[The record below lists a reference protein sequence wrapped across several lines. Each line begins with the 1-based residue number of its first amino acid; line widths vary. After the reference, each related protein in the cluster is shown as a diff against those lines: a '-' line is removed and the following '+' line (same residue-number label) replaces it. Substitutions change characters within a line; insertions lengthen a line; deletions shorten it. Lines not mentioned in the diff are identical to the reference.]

1 MKSRALL
8 TALFALSLITY
19 IDRAAISSAKDAMAG
34 EMALNDK
41 QIGMVFGAFAL
52 GYALAQI
59 PSGWLADR
67 FGARALLA
75 GVVLLWSALTALT
88 GMLASFAALVA
99 VRFLFG
105 VAEAGAYPGSARAI
119 FEWIPGSRRGIANG
133 ILFAGSRLGAA
144 LAFPLMAWLLAQT
157 HWRSAFYLLALPG
170 LVWGAMWFAAYRD
183 QPVTMKN
190 AEESGAASVRILSR
204 PVALAM
210 AQYFVV
216 NFTTFLCLSWMQPY
230 LKTRYALSATEAA
243 FYAMIPLLA
252 GAGAHWANGLLI
264 DRLFRGAR
272 RDWSRRLP
280 AIAGFLISATGIV
293 CIPSAPTIQSAT
305 AFFTVAAFGAEMVI
319 SPSWAYCID
328 IGRTHSGAISGTMN
342 MAGNIGS
349 FLCANLFPL
358 IAAWTGSNAPYFW
371 LVGVLD
377 LCAAGCWLAMRS
389 PPGDLAWCGT
399 APAMPHPSHRQT

>member
-8 TALFALSLITY
+8 AALFVLSLITY
-19 IDRAAISSAKDAMAG
+19 IDRAAISSAKDAIAG
-34 EMALNDK
+34 EMALSDK

-52 GYALAQI
+52 GYAVAQI

-88 GMLASFAALVA
+88 GMLASFPALVA

-119 FEWIPGSRRGIANG
+119 FEWLPGSRRGIANG

-157 HWRSAFYLLALPG
+157 GWRSAFYLLALPG
-170 LVWGAMWFAAYRD
+170 LVWGVVWFAAYRN
-183 QPVTMKN
+183 QPVKMKSI
-190 AEESGAASVRILSR
+190 AESGGAPVRILSG
-204 PVALAM
+204 PVTLAM

-230 LKTRYALSATEAA
+230 LKSRYALSATEAA
-243 FYAMIPLLA
+243 FYTMIPMLV

-264 DRLFRGAR
+264 DRLFRDAAR
-272 RDWSRRLP
+272 RAWSRRLP
-280 AIAGFLISATGIV
+280 AIAGFLISAAGIV
-293 CIPSAPTIQSAT
+293 CIPSALTIQSAT
-305 AFFTVAAFGAEMVI
+305 AFFTLAAFGAEMVI

-328 IGRTHSGAISGTMN
+328 IGRTRSGTISGAMN

-349 FLCANLFPL
+349 FICANLFPM

-371 LVGVLD
+371 LVGGLD

-389 PPGDLAWCGT
+389 PA
-399 APAMPHPSHRQT
+399 ASEN